1 MEKLNNFII
10 TQTISWLTPNR
21 TLEHLSKIKVEYSLL
36 IILSEFEKLLALAI
50 IFALTNH
57 FTEFLQ
63 ILFCL
68 TLTKH
73 FLGGIHLKTVLQC
86 FGLTLIVLECII
98 HLGNCIQFAYSTKFL
113 IYILEVLLVIL
124 FAPIQSESK
133 NDISFSERIKFKFKG
148 IISILFI
155 ISISN
160 ILQVGK
166 ESYTLCTL
174 LVVEIETIIALSF
187 SVRKKERNKTDEKS
201 PERQ

>member
-10 TQTISWLTPNR
+10 TQTISWLTTNR

-124 FAPIQSESK
+124 FAPIQSENK

-148 IISILFI
+148 IISI
-155 ISISN
+155 SN

-166 ESYTLCTL
+166 ESYMLCTL

>member
-124 FAPIQSESK
+124 FAPIQSE
-133 NDISFSERIKFKFKG
+133 
-148 IISILFI
+148 
-155 ISISN
+155 
-160 ILQVGK
+160 
-166 ESYTLCTL
+166 
-174 LVVEIETIIALSF
+174 
-187 SVRKKERNKTDEKS
+187 NKMT
-201 PERQ
+201 

>member
-1 MEKLNNFII
+1 M
-10 TQTISWLTPNR
+10 
-21 TLEHLSKIKVEYSLL
+21 
-36 IILSEFEKLLALAI
+36 
-50 IFALTNH
+50 
-57 FTEFLQ
+57 
-63 ILFCL
+63 
-68 TLTKH
+68 
-73 FLGGIHLKTVLQC
+73 
-86 FGLTLIVLECII
+86 
-98 HLGNCIQFAYSTKFL
+98 
-113 IYILEVLLVIL
+113 LLVIL
-124 FAPIQSESK
+124 FAPIQSENK

-166 ESYTLCTL
+166 ESYMLCTL

>member
-10 TQTISWLTPNR
+10 TQTISWLTSNR
-21 TLEHLSKIKVEYSLL
+21 TLEHLSKIKVEYSFL
-36 IILSEFEKLLALAI
+36 IIFSEFEKLLALAI

-124 FAPIQSESK
+124 FAPIQSENK

-166 ESYTLCTL
+166 ESYMLCTL

-187 SVRKKERNKTDEKS
+187 SV
-201 PERQ
+201 